1 MLPNIRFK
9 IRQSETDA
17 NGRYRNAT
25 VRLITVDGGAELSA
39 LCRAWPK
46 YLDSMIMH
54 SLSHIRDTV
63 RSCYGSGRWIANKP
77 WTDNDRWRER

>member
-9 IRQSETDA
+9 IRQGEMDA
-17 NGRYRNAT
+17 NGRYKNAA
-25 VRLITVDGGAELSA
+25 VHLITVDDGGSLSA

-63 RSCYGSGRWIANKP
+63 RSCYGSGRWLANKP
-77 WTDNDRWRER
+77 WIDNDRWRV